1 MGCRLTGRQPFLPGR
16 DVAYMS
22 VLVDDLVTRGTQE
35 PYRMFTSRAEYRL
48 LLREANA
55 DARLTPLGRELGLV
69 GDEQWSAF
77 RCKQDALGRL
87 LDMLRE
93 VRVSPDAAT
102 SDAFRELGEPVP
114 NKSLTLEEVIRRPSM
129 TLERL
134 ERLHP
139 GVTAFPEEVLLEAE
153 TSVKYAGIQ
162 CGDELVKAFR
172 TLLRGPRSRRI
183 PITSVRPCP
192 PRSWKS
198 SVPYA
203 RVPLARRGAFP
214 G

>member
-1 MGCRLTGRQPFLPGR
+1 MVRPGYAIEYDYVDPVQLEPTLEAKVLPGLWLAGQINGTSGYEEAAAQGMWAAINVGCRLTAASRSWPGR

-77 RCKQDALGRL
+77 RRKQDALGRL

-102 SDAFRELGEPVP
+102 E
-114 NKSLTLEEVIRRPSM
+114 RR
-129 TLERL
+129 
-134 ERLHP
+134 
-139 GVTAFPEEVLLEAE
+139 FPRAGRAPCR
-153 TSVKYAGIQ
+153 TS
-162 CGDELVKAFR
+162 R
-172 TLLRGPRSRRI
+172 
-183 PITSVRPCP
+183 
-192 PRSWKS
+192 
-198 SVPYA
+198 
-203 RVPLARRGAFP
+203 
-214 G
+214 

>member
-1 MGCRLTGRQPFLPGR
+1 MWAAINVGCRLTGRQPFLPGR

-22 VLVDDLVTRGTQE
+22 VLADDLVTRGTQE

-77 RCKQDALGRL
+77 RRKQDALGRL

-114 NKSLTLEEVIRRPSM
+114 NKSLTLEEAASGVMTVESVMLMATAALSRSEISFLPCFTCFMVLYVPFIPCYTFRCLRMLVAVPRPQS
-129 TLERL
+129 TK
-134 ERLHP
+134 P
-139 GVTAFPEEVLLEAE
+139 SST
-153 TSVKYAGIQ
+153 K
-162 CGDELVKAFR
+162 
-172 TLLRGPRSRRI
+172 
-183 PITSVRPCP
+183 P
-192 PRSWKS
+192 PTM
-198 SVPYA
+198 
-203 RVPLARRGAFP
+203 
-214 G
+214 